1 MRHRIYANIEIERMR
16 YRIKIKREEIMMS
29 VLDKVIGVEEASKI
43 IGYAAGTIKNMC
55 AEGKIVSKKIG
66 KTWVIDY
73 EKLKEDFLTT
83 KVLWAV
89 GEGEPFTYFI
99 DPADIQEKILLGNY
113 AIAIENVDPRFIN
126 LKEIK
131 EKLEKYEEENEN
143 FCKDELGDLEEF
155 FASLGFENAEAHFTD
170 YYGDI
175 EHVLIYDTDSN
186 EFYDQAEGYQ
196 VKIYEWWDGR
206 NFQIVDEE
214 ETVWTAEVVL
224 SREYVDLDEWDG
236 RNFQTGGVGF
246 HEEIYKIIE
255 KDGERVEGE
264 YLLVKT
270 SQWQGNHATGE
281 ILTLTDIEVHLEQQG
296 RDVDEYMEQIKK
308 L

>member
-1 MRHRIYANIEIERMR
+1 
-16 YRIKIKREEIMMS
+16 MMS
-29 VLDKVIGVEEASKI
+29 VLDKVIGVEETSKI

-83 KVLWAV
+83 NVLWTV
-89 GEGEPFTYFI
+89 GAYEPFTYFI
-99 DPADIQEKILLGNY
+99 DPADIQEKILLGY
-113 AIAIENVDPRFIN
+113 HAIAIENVDPRFMN

-131 EKLEKYEEENEN
+131 EKLEKYEEENGD
-143 FCKDELGDLEEF
+143 FCKYEPGDLEEF
-155 FASLGFENAEAHFTD
+155 FASLGFENAEAHSTD

-175 EHVLIYDTDSN
+175 EHVLIYDTEKD
-186 EFYDQAEGYQ
+186 EFYNQADGYQ
-196 VKIYEWWDGR
+196 VNIYEWWDGG

-236 RNFQTGGVGF
+236 RNFQTGGLGY
-246 HEEIYKIIE
+246 HEKIYKIIE

-270 SQWQGNHATGE
+270 SQWQGDHATGE
-281 ILTLTDIEVHLEQQG
+281 ILTLADIEVHLEQLG
-296 RDVDEYMEQIKK
+296 RKVDEYMEKIKK